1 MMNHLCSRDFICE
14 ISMKY
19 SSFCKS
25 DVRRYLN
32 YSRNEIKINL
42 KTLKIDETYIY
53 IYKIILK

>member
-1 MMNHLCSRDFICE
+1 
-14 ISMKY
+14 MKY

-25 DVRRYLN
+25 DVKRYLN

-53 IYKIILK
+53 INFKVEKMFTPIEIFFIF